1 MVVGYRDMRDS
12 LVSDVENV
20 TFLYLKRSCMSA
32 ETNDHWVW
40 SILWSRFLNSTFSSN
55 HVRYAKMIL
64 PAFIWNIP
72 LFSQP
77 TTHAYCPLFLQN
89 VRQLHAVAMLPSGQW
104 GKLSVPGFSNK
115 VIVVLRYSVDAEPNT
130 SVNVDNKRGPK
141 LQQRAYGVRV
151 PGWPCGVTTFQHVRS
166 FWLWITMASRTSPG
180 HSYLCDLRHR
190 VSSSNLRYYYRILP
204 QVGV

>member
-1 MVVGYRDMRDS
+1 MLSPSFIRNILACLQKKTITEFGAFYGLGFWTQRSQAIMSDM
-12 LVSDVENV
+12 LKW
-20 TFLYLKRSCMSA
+20 FYL
-32 ETNDHWVW
+32 
-40 SILWSRFLNSTFSSN
+40 
-55 HVRYAKMIL
+55 
-64 PAFIWNIP
+64 P
-72 LFSQP
+72 LFETFHCFLAQL
-77 TTHAYCPLFLQN
+77 TINVYCALFLQN

-104 GKLSVPGFSNK
+104 GKLSVPGFFNK
-115 VIVVLRYSVDAEPNT
+115 VIAVLRYSVDAEPNT

-166 FWLWITMASRTSPG
+166 FWLWITMASWTSPG

-204 QVGV
+204 QVGE